1 MLWLAL
7 ASGTAL
13 CEALKDATG
22 KQALQSLDEYS
33 VLLGL
38 TSTGALLMGILML
51 VTGGVPTLGP
61 DFGRA
66 LLIGGSLNILAFTL
80 YTRAIKI
87 ADLSLTVPLV
97 TLTPL
102 FLLVTS
108 PIIVDEWPT
117 GLDAIGVLLLIV
129 GSYMLNLKP
138 SEGLTLTPLKALMI
152 NPGSRMMLGVAFL
165 WSITS
170 NFDKVGTLNSS
181 SLFWGMSLFGTIAV
195 GMVPFVVQRSRQK
208 GMGPVIG
215 SWRTDQSVYLRS
227 QARFVILA
235 GVFQSIGISLQ
246 FVALTLAPVAQVVAV
261 KRMSAL
267 ISVGFGYILFGEQ
280 GLRERL
286 LGAAIMVSGVAIMA
300 ID

>member
-22 KQALQSLDEYS
+22 KQALKSLDEYS
-33 VLLGL
+33 VLFGF
-38 TSTGALLMGILML
+38 TSCGALLMAALML
-51 VTGGVPTLGP
+51 ATGGIPTLGP
-61 DFGRA
+61 DFGLA
-66 LLIGGSLNILAFTL
+66 LLIGGGLNILAFTL
-80 YTRAIKI
+80 YTKAIKV

-108 PIIVDEWPT
+108 PIIVGEWPT
-117 GLDAIGVLLLIV
+117 RLDAIGVLLLIV
-129 GSYMLNLKP
+129 GSYMLNLKV
-138 SEGLTLTPLKALMI
+138 SEGFTLAPLQALMT

-181 SLFWGMSLFGTIAV
+181 SLFWGMSLFSTIAV
-195 GMVPFVVQRSRQK
+195 GMVPLVIQRTWHQ
-208 GMGPVIG
+208 GNGLAIEE
-215 SWRTDQSVYLRS
+215 LRS
-227 QARFVILA
+227 QAPFVILA
-235 GVFQSIGISLQ
+235 GVFNAIGISLQ
-246 FVALTLAPVAQVVAV
+246 FVALTMAPVAQVVAV

-267 ISVGFGYILFGEQ
+267 ISVGFGYALFGET

-300 ID
+300 MD

>member
-22 KQALQSLDEYS
+22 KQALKSLDEYS
-33 VLLGL
+33 VLLGF
-38 TSTGALLMGILML
+38 TSAGALLMAILML
-51 VTGGVPTLGP
+51 ATSGIPTLGP
-61 DFGRA
+61 DFGLA
-66 LLIGGSLNILAFTL
+66 LLVGGGLNILAFTL
-80 YTRAIKI
+80 YTKAIKV

-108 PIIVDEWPT
+108 PLIVGEWPT
-117 GLDAIGVLLLIV
+117 RLDAIGVMLLIA
-129 GSYMLNLKP
+129 GSYILNLKTH
-138 SEGLTLTPLKALMI
+138 EGFTLAPLQALMT
-152 NPGSRMMLGVAFL
+152 NSGSRMMLGVAFL
-165 WSITS
+165 WSITA

-181 SLFWGMSLFGTIAV
+181 SLFWGMSLFSTIAA
-195 GMVPFVVQRSRQK
+195 GMVPFVIQRAWRQRK
-208 GMGPVIG
+208 TLAIG
-215 SWRTDQSVYLRS
+215 NAQTYPSAVRS
-227 QARFVILA
+227 QAPFVILA
-235 GVFQSIGISLQ
+235 GIFNAIGISLQ
-246 FVALTLAPVAQVVAV
+246 FVALTMAPVAQVIAV

-267 ISVGFGYILFGEQ
+267 ISVGFGYAIFGET

>member
-7 ASGTAL
+7 ASGTAF

-22 KQALQSLDEYS
+22 KQALKSLDEYS
-33 VLLGL
+33 VLLGF
-38 TSTGALLMGILML
+38 TSTGALLMAILML
-51 VTGGVPTLGP
+51 ATEGLPTLGP
-61 DFGRA
+61 DFGLA
-66 LLIGGSLNILAFTL
+66 LLVGGGLNILAFTL

-117 GLDAIGVLLLIV
+117 GLDALGVLFLIV

-138 SEGLTLTPLKALMI
+138 REGFTLAPLQALMA

-181 SLFWGMSLFGTIAV
+181 SLFWGMSLFGMIAI
-195 GMVPFVVQRSRQK
+195 GMVPFVMQRAWQK
-208 GMGPVIG
+208 GGGSVIDG
-215 SWRTDQSVYLRS
+215 LQTDKSAARS
-227 QARFVILA
+227 QAPFVVLA
-235 GVFQSIGISLQ
+235 GIFNALGVSLQ
-246 FVALTLAPVAQVVAV
+246 FVALTMAPVAQVIAV
-261 KRMSAL
+261 KRMSTL
-267 ISVGFGYILFGEQ
+267 ISVVFGYILFGET
-280 GLRERL
+280 GLRERF
-286 LGAAIMVSGVAIMA
+286 LGAAVMVSGVAIMA
-300 ID
+300 MD

>member
-1 MLWLAL
+1 MLWLML

-22 KQALQSLDEYS
+22 KQALKSLDEYS
-33 VLLGL
+33 VLLGF
-38 TSTGALLMGILML
+38 TSVGALIMGLLML
-51 VTGGVPTLGP
+51 ATEGLPTLGP
-61 DFGRA
+61 DFGLA
-66 LLIGGSLNILAFTL
+66 LLIGGGLNILAFTL

-108 PIIVDEWPT
+108 PLIVQEWPT
-117 GLDAIGVLLLIV
+117 ELDAIGVILLII
-129 GSYMLNLKP
+129 GSYVLNLKP
-138 SEGLTLTPLKALMI
+138 RDGFTLAPLRAMAV
-152 NPGSRMMLGVAFL
+152 NSGSRMMIGVAFL

-195 GMVPFVVQRSRQK
+195 GMVPFVAQRAWQQ
-208 GMGPVIG
+208 GAGCVLG
-215 SWRTDQSVYLRS
+215 ELRS
-227 QARFVILA
+227 QARFISLA
-235 GVFQSIGISLQ
+235 GLFNSVGVTLQ
-246 FVALTLAPVAQVVAV
+246 FIALTMAPVAQVIAV

-267 ISVGFGYILFGEQ
+267 ISVGFGYLVFGEK
-280 GLRERL
+280 GLKERL

-300 ID
+300 MD

>member
-22 KQALQSLDEYS
+22 KQALKSLDEYS
-33 VLLGL
+33 VLLGF
-38 TSTGALLMGILML
+38 TSVGALFMATLML

-61 DFGRA
+61 DFGLA
-66 LLIGGSLNILAFTL
+66 LLIGGGLNILAFTL
-80 YTRAIKI
+80 YTKAIKI

-117 GLDAIGVLLLIV
+117 GLDAMGVLLLIV
-129 GSYMLNLKP
+129 GSYLLNLKP
-138 SEGLTLTPLKALMI
+138 SDGFTLAPLKALMT

-181 SLFWGMSLFGTIAV
+181 SLFWGMSLFGTIAM
-195 GMVPFVVQRSRQK
+195 GMVPFVIRQVWQQ
-208 GMGPVIG
+208 GTG
-215 SWRTDQSVYLRS
+215 SVFGKMRTDKLANVRS
-227 QARFVILA
+227 QAPFIILA
-235 GVFQSIGISLQ
+235 GLFNATGISLQ
-246 FVALTLAPVAQVVAV
+246 FVALTMAPVAQVVAV

-267 ISVGFGYILFGEQ
+267 ISVGFGYALFGETE
-280 GLRERL
+280 LRERL

>member
-1 MLWLAL
+1 
-7 ASGTAL
+7 
-13 CEALKDATG
+13 
-22 KQALQSLDEYS
+22 
-33 VLLGL
+33 
-38 TSTGALLMGILML
+38 ML
-51 VTGGVPTLGP
+51 VTGGLPTLGP

-66 LLIGGSLNILAFTL
+66 LLIGGGLNILAFTL
-80 YTRAIKI
+80 YIRAIKI

-108 PIIVDEWPT
+108 PIIVGEWPT

-138 SEGLTLTPLKALMI
+138 NEGLTLAPLKALMT

-165 WSITS
+165 WSITA

-181 SLFWGMSLFGTIAV
+181 SLFWGMSLFGTIAM
-195 GMVPFVVQRSRQK
+195 GMVPFVVQRARHK
-208 GMGPVIG
+208 GMGAIVG
-215 SWRTDQSVYLRS
+215 GLRNENSAQALS
-227 QARFVILA
+227 QVRFVIIA

-267 ISVGFGYILFGEQ
+267 ISVGFGYALFGER